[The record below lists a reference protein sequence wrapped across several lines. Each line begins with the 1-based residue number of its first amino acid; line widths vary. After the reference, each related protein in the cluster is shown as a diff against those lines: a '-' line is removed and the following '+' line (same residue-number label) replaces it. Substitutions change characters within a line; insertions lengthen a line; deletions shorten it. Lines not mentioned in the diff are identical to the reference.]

1 MAKSLPQP
9 PLRSARGKRF
19 SLRTLFFVSIAIAL
33 PFLLLANVQ
42 HSTRPEQSV
51 ASPMYLMLGIAGVVV
66 AAAIGSALGSKTSM
80 LVAASLAAFCWIG
93 AVVLC
98 GLFSKEQAA
107 RHFELIRR
115 HLSFPDGVRLM
126 DRPMVYRGGPSRTF
140 RRAESAANFGRE
152 VGLQYV
158 HAHIRYVE
166 AMARKPWAVISSLP

>member
-98 GLFSKEQAA
+98 GLFSKE
-107 RHFELIRR
+107 L
-115 HLSFPDGVRLM
+115 
-126 DRPMVYRGGPSRTF
+126 
-140 RRAESAANFGRE
+140 SAALPIHLIGAVTTVAVLAYLAWSAKNSGDVEPQDTLLRLLKAKHDVRE
-152 VGLQYV
+152 AQKAKDSKDL
-158 HAHIRYVE
+158 
-166 AMARKPWAVISSLP
+166 SSD

>member
-98 GLFSKEQAA
+98 GLFSKE
-107 RHFELIRR
+107 L
-115 HLSFPDGVRLM
+115 
-126 DRPMVYRGGPSRTF
+126 
-140 RRAESAANFGRE
+140 SAA
-152 VGLQYV
+152 
-158 HAHIRYVE
+158 
-166 AMARKPWAVISSLP
+166 LPIHLIG